1 MYQIIQSFI
10 NHTWVTGSNAPGDQ
24 AYIMAFS
31 LIVLCVMLV
40 VVVDLV
46 RSVFDRFLK

>member
-10 NHTWVTGSNAPGDQ
+10 NHTWVTGSSAPGDQ
-24 AYIMAFS
+24 AYIMAFC